1 MAVTLLQQ
9 IWENRIVGPVTYP
22 VTYARSAIAMAPAK
36 VGELYAVS
44 STIAKAQRL
53 VSTCGNRQLAR
64 KRKRIKT
71 VPLHLHTRAL
81 TFFSPIRAPFS
92 LSHLS
97 FPPTPPRPPQS
108 REAFFKSIEAA
119 MEKFKTSAVALPAE
133 LPAAIAAAI
142 AEARS
147 NLGSTHL
154 FGKVR
159 AAYDAVLKYPAVV
172 SFIER
177 TAPMAAKAVD
187 LAAPYYASAKD
198 LATPYVT
205 KVVEVAEPYVA
216 AIKGKV
222 WADASSP
229 AEAQ

>member
-1 MAVTLLQQ
+1 
-9 IWENRIVGPVTYP
+9 
-22 VTYARSAIAMAPAK
+22 
-36 VGELYAVS
+36 
-44 STIAKAQRL
+44 
-53 VSTCGNRQLAR
+53 
-64 KRKRIKT
+64 
-71 VPLHLHTRAL
+71 
-81 TFFSPIRAPFS
+81 
-92 LSHLS
+92 
-97 FPPTPPRPPQS
+97 
-108 REAFFKSIEAA
+108 